1 MKIYLALVGTVPIFS
16 CRHATQH
23 MDKPKVTDIRNVNFH
38 LTEQIITINQLYVHQ
53 RNTVSDKSNIN
64 KNCNLKKKKK
74 YHLYKNKSQQFTI
87 M

>member
-1 MKIYLALVGTVPIFS
+1 MLIV
-16 CRHATQH
+16 
-23 MDKPKVTDIRNVNFH
+23 H

-53 RNTVSDKSNIN
+53 RNTVSDKSNIK

>member
-1 MKIYLALVGTVPIFS
+1 MLIV
-16 CRHATQH
+16 
-23 MDKPKVTDIRNVNFH
+23 H

-87 M
+87 IRLSFCIPVTWKIMLTHKYTIHALF

>member
-23 MDKPKVTDIRNVNFH
+23 MDKPKVTDIRNVKLIVH

-53 RNTVSDKSNIN
+53 RNTVSDKSNIK
-64 KNCNLKKKKK
+64 KNCNFKKQK
-74 YHLYKNKSQQFTI
+74 I
-87 M
+87 PPV